1 MGGKGCVGRGKLAGG
16 AVMSTE
22 RNPLVD
28 NGEFGDG
35 GLGTATGIRTAIVE
49 AGPLLPLRDS
59 EQLELLTE
67 AGDARTTSSTHVALA
82 PRGRGRK
89 PGSRN
94 KRTEEVRG
102 YLLSRYA
109 HPLEVLAQIY
119 SRPVDQLSAELGC
132 SKKEAAF
139 LQVRAAA
146 EVAPFVEGKM
156 PVAVD
161 ITTRGDFTLLIPG
174 VNITEADAQ
183 QAMEGDFIPYGE
195 FDEVTE

>member
-1 MGGKGCVGRGKLAGG
+1 
-16 AVMSTE
+16 MSTD
-22 RNPLVD
+22 RCPLVD

-35 GLGTATGIRTAIVE
+35 GLGTAAGIRGAITE
-49 AGPLLPLRDS
+49 AGPLLPLRDA
-59 EQLELLTE
+59 EQLELLRE
-67 AGDARTTSSTHVALA
+67 ASDQGTVQSTHVALA
-82 PRGRGRK
+82 PRQRGRK

-102 YLLSRYA
+102 YLLSRYS

-156 PVAVD
+156 PVAIDV
-161 ITTRGDFTLLIPG
+161 TTRGDFNLLIPG
-174 VNITEADAQ
+174 INITEAEARE
-183 QAMEGDFIPYGE
+183 AMEGDFIPYGE
-195 FDEVTE
+195 FDEVAE